1 MTGVQPPSVA
11 RRSRAVA
18 LLVIT
23 VLLLGTLIYGAV
35 RRDLLP
41 DTRMSGRIEDIILIV
56 IATRAFIYACPEELV
71 SQYAQRA
78 ISFRRRLA
86 ELQQRSR

>member
-1 MTGVQPPSVA
+1 MKVLVTGGAGYVGSI
-11 RRSRAVA
+11 
-18 LLVIT
+18 LVPK
-23 VLLLGTLIYGAV
+23 LLLIGALIYGAV

-71 SQYAQRA
+71 NQYAERA
-78 ISFRRRLA
+78 IGYRRRIA
-86 ELQQRSR
+86 QLQQRSR